1 MRRFIVCILMTVCI
15 FGLAACGQPKS
26 EDIRAMIVDKTY
38 IYEKEGVGGS
48 FTIHFNDDGTFL
60 YHEGPLSSYLG
71 IGVWELDDDTLILSD
86 DEKIGYSFVNYFKV
100 NGSDLVFLSENSS
113 NFLYIKVADGE
124 RFTGSSDET

>member
-38 IYEKEGVGGS
+38 IYEKEGIGGN
-48 FTIHFNDDGTFL
+48 FTIHINDDGTFL

-71 IGVWELDDDTLILSD
+71 IGIWFFSLKIQAIFCISKLQMGNTLQAVLM
-86 DEKIGYSFVNYFKV
+86 KIKA
-100 NGSDLVFLSENSS
+100 
-113 NFLYIKVADGE
+113 IK
-124 RFTGSSDET
+124 